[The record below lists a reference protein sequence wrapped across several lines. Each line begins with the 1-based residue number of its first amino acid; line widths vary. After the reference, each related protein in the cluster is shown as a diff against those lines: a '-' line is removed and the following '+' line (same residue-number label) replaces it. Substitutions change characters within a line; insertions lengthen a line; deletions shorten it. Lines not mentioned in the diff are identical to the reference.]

1 MQVGYA
7 TVNQPSVI
15 TVGSAHAQGRTIQG
29 IDMVSK
35 DWHSEGPKMSIVD
48 MFKQVN
54 LERAPLKPAVI
65 RHDKHPGW
73 NRLVEDGVSIIGSAR
88 GPLLEGSSN
97 GLEGIQLAIGDAV
110 LDANP
115 NVIGV
120 PGATGEIN
128 RNFNQME
135 VFMKEK
141 DAEEAQQQRA
151 GIDGMGAVLIIA
163 AVAFLAAPYLRKV
176 AAIQELVRGIRS

>member
-1 MQVGYA
+1 MQLGYA
-7 TVNQPSVI
+7 TANQPSVI
-15 TVGSAHAQGRTIQG
+15 TVGTAHAQGRTIQG

-65 RHDKHPGW
+65 RHDAHPDW
-73 NRLVEDGVSIIGSAR
+73 NRNVEDGVSIIGSAR
-88 GPLLEGSSN
+88 GPLLEAPTN

-115 NVIGV
+115 NMIGV

-141 DAEEAQQQRA
+141 DAEEGLQQQARM
-151 GIDGMGAVLIIA
+151 DGFGAVLIIGI
-163 AVAFLAAPYLRKV
+163 VAFLAAPFLRKV
-176 AAIQELVRGIRS
+176 AAVQELARGII